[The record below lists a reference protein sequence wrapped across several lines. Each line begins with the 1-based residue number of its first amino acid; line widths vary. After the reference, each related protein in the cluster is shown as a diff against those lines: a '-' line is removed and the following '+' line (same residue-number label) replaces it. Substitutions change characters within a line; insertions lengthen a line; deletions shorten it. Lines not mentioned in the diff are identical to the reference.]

1 MNVSIS
7 ITRDGNPIT
16 VNVDMMRKSWLG
28 ERCGYEPDPIVF
40 ALEDSEGRFPLVLSQ
55 EEQNEAIEAAESIW
69 EANEGAQAAEE
80 RRIEAETLAFE
91 ARRERYNERF
101 GGEL

>member
-7 ITRDGNPIT
+7 ITRDGKPIT
-16 VNVDMMRKSWLG
+16 VSVDMMRKSWLG
-28 ERCGYEPDPIVF
+28 GRCGYEPDPIVF
-40 ALEDSEGRFPLVLSQ
+40 VQNDPEGRFPMLLS
-55 EEQNEAIEAAESIW
+55 NDEAQQAEDAAESIW

-91 ARRERYNERF
+91 ARRERTRERF
-101 GGEL
+101 EE